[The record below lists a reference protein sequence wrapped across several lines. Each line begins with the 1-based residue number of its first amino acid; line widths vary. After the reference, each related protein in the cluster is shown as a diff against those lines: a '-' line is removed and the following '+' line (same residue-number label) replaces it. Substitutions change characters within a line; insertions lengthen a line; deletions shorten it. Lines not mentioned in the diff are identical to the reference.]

1 MRKKYLLPPLK
12 TDEVVDSNN
21 CWEERTKIY
30 DYLLENL
37 KLQYEPKSSIFENG
51 SSSYPH
57 IFEQMLLFHSA
68 FLDRSDPDHDRAIAE
83 WRACLAI
90 LALPRIMNVKLDMIK
105 VDFQNNKNAFL
116 RAAASFCPEESPV
129 FYLTTWDYIY
139 VLCMDGEPIALLS
152 PVTLIC
158 PAKQFRRRVKNLQ
171 WIKLG
176 KEDGKEQFRFDFRGK
191 GNEYSNLKF
200 WLEQLKAKLKRNP
213 DDIMT
218 EDSYRW
224 VMSKLDDYITWVSE
238 EGTAEFGAI
247 LCDGIYYSMNSNF
260 RKEYSFLNFCCDF
273 QVSDPTLEFLKQRY
287 RADVFQ
293 DRLLVILYDR
303 TPDAMYQTENL
314 YKLDMLFQQ
323 IVKVNGDRIVAVTEF
338 GGEKLPIYILLPFRD
353 NFAKE
358 LSDRHIDLEKILEE
372 CEVEYI
378 QSQEEIHIVIQI
390 KGFPYA
396 FQKHY
401 PEQKWK
407 RLYGTE
413 LANIYFW
420 PRCQIN
426 ENKWKA
432 YYAFYANVP
441 DIGVS
446 LLNAT
451 DSLVGKAGVDLQ
463 KEMHVLRTRR
473 FPMFIRYEF
482 EGVSGY
488 LPLAAN
494 DKALNENGG
503 TATVF
508 VHIGHSTTYV
518 EIVGENIRTGSVGCL
533 GFETPE
539 SLRVVGEKNLDG
551 DIYGYFIPVK
561 KQERTFPRRYFR
573 NMFHSFWRS
582 HGGTSYTE
590 IRPMQDGQ
598 IIFDGSAFDHA
609 VWMDSASF
617 FQFEYDLMDEKD
629 RKDVHLFLE
638 EILLYVAHQVI
649 QQGYTNMRLEY
660 LHFLETKDNKLGEL
674 EGLWRNAF
682 EWMKKWTGIDG
693 YIGQSIGRMDE
704 AEALGYLLC
713 HCIYQNNS
721 FHQEDFAANA
731 SDLYVGVD
739 IGWSKT
745 LVCMFGIEGEEKDS
759 SLVRKWTQ
767 IDFAGKDISMMD
779 STAVLPNYP
788 EVLSI
793 LLRGSE
799 KIGSGGMADKLL
811 LEFQRINNNPA
822 ENRRYYLGLFDM
834 LAIKIE
840 DAGFQIP
847 SDVYN
852 RKQQF
857 RGFVEIMTYSIFLLF
872 LDIGYEV
879 GKMTL
884 EKNCDKKKIHIFL
897 SGNGSKFL
905 KWVSNT
911 KEIDEINETSG
922 RENFICETKESLPE
936 IVRKGFHIG
945 ANIEAE
951 VCDIKLLSERE
962 QLIDGCIF
970 KNISE
975 LGKENILQQI
985 PGWQGDGIL
994 RSSDAER
1001 FLDAL
1006 NEVKQ
1011 GFSEAIFQ
1019 KNGWSGSQKGKNTVA
1034 EVIKNEE
1041 EGIAECFAEAIK
1053 EMGEREKISEE
1064 TGE

>member
-1 MRKKYLLPPLK
+1 MRRKYLLPQLK
-12 TDEVVDSNN
+12 MDEVVDTNS
-21 CWEERTKIY
+21 CWEGQTQIY

-37 KLQYEPKSSIFENG
+37 KLQYEPKSSIFESG

-57 IFEQMLLFHSA
+57 VFEQMLLFHSA
-68 FLDRSDPDHDRAIAE
+68 FLDKNDPDHDRAVAE
-83 WRACLAI
+83 WKACLAI

-139 VLCMDGEPIALLS
+139 VLCMDGNPIALLS
-152 PVTLIC
+152 PITLIC
-158 PAKQFRRRVKNLQ
+158 PAKQFRHRIEKLK
-171 WIKLG
+171 WIVLEKANG
-176 KEDGKEQFRFDFRGK
+176 REQLRFDFHGK

-200 WLEQLKAKLKRNP
+200 WLEQLKVRMKRNP
-213 DDIMT
+213 DDIMV

-224 VMSKLDDYITWVSE
+224 VMTKLNEYITWVSG

-247 LCDGIYYSMNSNF
+247 LCDGVYYSMNSNS
-260 RKEYSFLNFCCDF
+260 RNEYSFLNFCCDF
-273 QVSDPTLEFLKQRY
+273 CISDPALEFLKQRY

-293 DRLLVILYDR
+293 DKLLVILYDKA
-303 TPDAMYQTENL
+303 PDAMYQTENL

-323 IVKVNGDRIVAVTEF
+323 IVKINGNRIVAVTEF
-338 GGEKLPIYILLPFRD
+338 GGEKLPAYILLPFRD
-353 NFAKE
+353 SFAKE
-358 LSDRHIDLEKILEE
+358 LSDRHIDLEKVLEE
-372 CEVEYI
+372 CKVEYI
-378 QSQEEIHIVIQI
+378 QSQEEIHIVIRI

-413 LANIYFW
+413 LANIYLW
-420 PRCQIN
+420 PRYQIN
-426 ENKWKA
+426 DNKWKA
-432 YYAFYANVP
+432 YFTFYAGTP
-441 DIGVS
+441 DIEIGV
-446 LLNAT
+446 LNAT
-451 DSLVGKAGVDLQ
+451 DSLVGKTGDNAQ
-463 KEMHVLRTRR
+463 KEMHILRTHH

-518 EIVGENIRTGSVGCL
+518 EIVGENIRSGSVSCL

-539 SLRVVGEKNLDG
+539 SLRVVGERNLDG
-551 DIYGYFIPVK
+551 DIYGYFIPAK
-561 KQERTFPRRYFR
+561 NQKRIFRRRYFR
-573 NMFHSFWRS
+573 NMFHSFWRG

-598 IIFDGSAFDHA
+598 IIFDSSTFDYA
-609 VWMDSASF
+609 AWMDSASF

-638 EILLYVAHQVI
+638 EILLYVAHQII
-649 QQGYTNMRLEY
+649 QHGYTNMRLEY
-660 LHFLETKDNKLGEL
+660 LHFLETRDNRLGEL
-674 EGLWRNAF
+674 EGLWKNAF
-682 EWMKKWTGIDG
+682 EWMKKWTGING
-693 YIGQSIGRMDE
+693 YIGRSIGRMDE

-721 FHQEDFAANA
+721 FHQEDFVA
-731 SDLYVGVD
+731 SATDLYVSVD

-745 LVCMFGIEGEEKDS
+745 LVCMFGMEEEKNS

-779 STAVLPNYP
+779 SVAILPNYP

-799 KIGSGGMADKLL
+799 KIGSGGIADKLL
-811 LEFQRINNNPA
+811 LEFQRINENPA
-822 ENRRYYLGLFDM
+822 ENKRYYLGLFDM

-847 SDVYN
+847 PDVYN

-857 RGFVEIMTYSIFLLF
+857 RGFVEVMTYSIFLLF
-872 LDIGYEV
+872 LDIGYEI
-879 GKMTL
+879 GKMSL
-884 EKNCDKKKIHIFL
+884 KGSNKEKIHIFL
-897 SGNGSKFL
+897 SGNGAKFL
-905 KWVSNT
+905 NWVSNT
-911 KEIDEINETSG
+911 KESDEINETNG
-922 RENFICETKESLPE
+922 REYFICETKESLPE
-936 IVRKGFHIG
+936 IVRKGFRIG
-945 ANIEAE
+945 ADDIKAEACE
-951 VCDIKLLSERE
+951 IKLLSERE
-962 QLIDGCIF
+962 QLIDGCVF
-970 KNISE
+970 KSISE
-975 LGKENILQQI
+975 FEKENILQQV
-985 PGWQGDGIL
+985 PGRQSDNIL
-994 RSSDAER
+994 RSGDMEA
-1001 FLDAL
+1001 FLNAL

-1041 EGIAECFAEAIK
+1041 EGIAEYFAEAVRK
-1053 EMGEREKISEE
+1053 MGKKEKIPGEAEE
-1064 TGE
+1064 